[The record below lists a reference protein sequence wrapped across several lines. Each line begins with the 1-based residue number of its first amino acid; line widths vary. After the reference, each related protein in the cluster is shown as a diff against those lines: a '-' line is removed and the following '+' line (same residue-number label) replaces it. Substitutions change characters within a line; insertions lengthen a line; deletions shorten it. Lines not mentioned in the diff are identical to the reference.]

1 MGAGKR
7 SSPGF
12 SITTAN
18 CSNGCG
24 CEEVLEA
31 SRTSSRTP
39 SRTCREARPPHKQS
53 RGAAS
58 PWMYAGVAA
67 TAAGCYVNALWGD
80 FVHDDVPAVTTN
92 KDVLGLT
99 PLRGLLANDFWGTSM
114 ALPSSHK
121 SYRPLTTLT
130 FRTDHLVWGLRPVGF
145 HLGNVALHLLACLLV
160 ARLAV
165 SVAKLQ
171 PPFAALAALLFAA
184 HPVHTEAVAGVVGRA
199 DVLAGVFFLLSFLAY
214 HDEWRAPRV
223 GASVLL
229 AVLALLSKETGIMAL
244 PVGLLFD
251 LYRTWSAVRRS
262 VRDQAWTEESWR
274 FAQRALKVT
283 LSVALLLLCR
293 WCVLQGSMPRFA
305 RQDNPAAFH
314 PDPLAADAELRGG
327 AARLAARLPRLP
339 VPRLAVRV
347 RAARHHTAGRRPQ
360 RRHGLRARRPGPRA
374 VPLLR
379 RLRVPA
385 QPLPRPGHRGAHPG
399 LPTRQQP
406 TRHRGLRAGRAG
418 ALHAQCGRGAAGGR
432 GGPAAGPLAP
442 GAAAADHP
450 TALGYAVPT
459 RRPGRED
466 RGSKPGLEHQG
477 KPHSVGAAGGAQ
489 QRQAALQPRQ
499 LAQGLAAGRTRRAA
513 LQEGSQAV
521 AGLRVRRQQPGH
533 AAARPGR
540 GRGAL
545 PGGHPRAPRARQR
558 ALQPGP
564 RLQALEPD
572 GRGGADAGVVP
583 AAGPLVRP
591 RVAAAGLPAASP
603 GRRSVPCAGAPQ
615 PLRPRRAVRA
625 LAAAA
630 QPCHR
635 GFAPPAPVP
644 ARAPREPL
652 GGPRA
657 QGCLPG
663 AAASDAGRG
672 TDGQGPPA
680 GPQVACA
687 LPAPRATLGVVAAHG
702 PLLAGGAP
710 PGPLR
715 HPQRGPHRGPHRP
728 HAQRRR
734 PQRRPHLQVRHEPV
748 MTAVWETHRHCRTRL
763 CKTDPLAAFLAERH
777 PKKLPSRL
785 FQPRGPRK

>member
-214 HDEWRAPRV
+214 HDSEWRAPRV

-314 PDPLAADAELRGG
+314 PDPLVRLLTLSYVAALHGWLLVCPASLSHDWQFGSVPLVTTLLGDGRNAATACALAALGLVLYRCFADFEYQRSPCLVLGTVVLTLAFLPASNLLVTVGFVLAERVLYMPSVG
-327 AARLAARLPRLP
+327 AVLLVAEGAQRLAHWLQARRRPTTPLLWATLFLLGVLAART
-339 VPRLAVRV
+339 VVRN
-347 RAARHHTAGRRPQ
+347 RDWSTRESLILS
-360 RRHGLRARRPGPRA
+360 GLRA
-374 VPLLR
+374 VPNNAKLHYNLANWHKDSQREGLAALHYRKALRLWPDYASAANNLGTLLR
-379 RLRVPA
+379 DPA
-385 QPLPRPGHRGAHPG
+385 EAEVLFLEAIRAHPEHVNAHYNLG
-399 LPTRQQP
+399 HVYRRWNRTGEAVRMLEWCLQLDPWYAPASLLLASLQP
-406 TRHRGLRAGRAG
+406 HRAG
-418 ALHAQCGRGAAGGR
+418 AVYRALAHRSPSVHGALYARWLLQHNRVTEALHHLRQSLRAHPENPSEDPERKVAFLGLLRATRAAGQTGR
-432 GGPAAGPLAP
+432 
-442 GAAAADHP
+442 
-450 TALGYAVPT
+450 V
-459 RRPGRED
+459 
-466 RGSKPGLEHQG
+466 
-477 KPHSVGAAGGAQ
+477 
-489 QRQAALQPRQ
+489 RQ
-499 LAQGLAAGRTRRAA
+499 L
-513 LQEGSQAV
+513 V
-521 AGLRVRRQQPGH
+521 LRWRVLFLP
-533 AAARPGR
+533 R
-540 GRGAL
+540 GRPWASSPLTDPFLLGV
-545 PGGHPRAPRARQR
+545 
-558 ALQPGP
+558 
-564 RLQALEPD
+564 RLQAHY
-572 GRGGADAGVVP
+572 GIHN
-583 AAGPLVRP
+583 
-591 RVAAAGLPAASP
+591 VAHTEAHTAHTHSAVAH
-603 GRRSVPCAGAPQ
+603 SV
-615 PLRPRRAVRA
+615 
-625 LAAAA
+625 
-630 QPCHR
+630 
-635 GFAPPAPVP
+635 
-644 ARAPREPL
+644 
-652 GGPRA
+652 
-657 QGCLPG
+657 
-663 AAASDAGRG
+663 
-672 TDGQGPPA
+672 
-680 GPQVACA
+680 
-687 LPAPRATLGVVAAHG
+687 AHTSKCG
-702 PLLAGGAP
+702 MSL
-710 PGPLR
+710 
-715 HPQRGPHRGPHRP
+715 
-728 HAQRRR
+728 
-734 PQRRPHLQVRHEPV
+734 
-748 MTAVWETHRHCRTRL
+748 
-763 CKTDPLAAFLAERH
+763 
-777 PKKLPSRL
+777 S
-785 FQPRGPRK
+785 